1 MRSVG
6 IVGVGSYVPERVL
19 TNFDLEK
26 MVETSDEWIVSRTG
40 IKERR
45 IAADHEASS
54 DLAVRAAE
62 KALDDAGLTAEEID
76 LIVVATITP
85 DMSFP
90 ATACL
95 VQDRLGATQAAT
107 FDLSAACTGFIYGIT
122 TAAQFISTGA
132 YQHVLVIGVD
142 CLSRIVDWEDRN
154 TCVLFGDGAGAA
166 VLAPVEDGY
175 GLLSFD
181 LGGKGAGGD
190 LLKVEAGGSRLPAS
204 LETVEGKKHTIFM
217 NGREVFKF
225 AVKVMSHS
233 TETALAKAELNKED
247 IDLFIPH
254 QANIR
259 IIESAMKRFGLPK
272 EKVMV
277 NLEKYGNMSA
287 ASIPVALSEAL
298 EQGRIQHGDIVVL
311 CGFGGGL
318 TWGSTVLKWT

>member
-6 IVGVGSYVPERVL
+6 IIGVGSYVPEKVL

-45 IAADHEASS
+45 IAAEHEASS

-62 KALDDAGLTAEEID
+62 RALHDAGLTAEVID

-85 DMSFP
+85 DMTFP

-225 AVKVMSHS
+225 AVKVMSRS
-233 TETALAKAELNKED
+233 TEAALAKAELNKED

-259 IIESAMKRFGLPK
+259 IIESAMKRFGLPQ

-298 EQGRIQHGDIVVL
+298 EQERIKRGDTVVL

-318 TWGSTVLKWT
+318 TWGSTVIKWT

>member
-1 MRSVG
+1 VG
-6 IVGVGSYVPERVL
+6 IIGVGSYVPEKVL

-54 DLAVRAAE
+54 DLAVRAGE
-62 KALDDAGLTAEEID
+62 RALDDAGLKAEDID
-76 LIVVATITP
+76 LIIVATITP
-85 DMSFP
+85 DMTFP

-95 VQDRLGATQAAT
+95 VQNRLGATQAAT

-132 YQHVLVIGVD
+132 YRHVLVIGVD

-166 VLAPVEDGY
+166 VLAPVEEGY

-225 AVKVMSHS
+225 AVKAMNRS
-233 TETALAKAELNKED
+233 TETVLAKAELSKED

-259 IIESAMKRFGLPK
+259 IIESAMKRFGLPQ

-298 EQGRIQHGDIVVL
+298 EQGRIRRGDIVVL

-318 TWGSTVLKWT
+318 TWGSTILKWT